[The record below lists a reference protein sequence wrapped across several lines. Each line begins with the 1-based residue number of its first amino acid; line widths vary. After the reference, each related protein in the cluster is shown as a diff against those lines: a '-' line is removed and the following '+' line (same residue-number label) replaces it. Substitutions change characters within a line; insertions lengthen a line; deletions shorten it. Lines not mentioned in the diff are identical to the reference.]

1 MPWVVTLNFSLSNP
15 APPTMARTA
24 PVPGSTDTTAPVAL
38 RGAPV
43 ALVRGERARAPV
55 GVPSG
60 AISASTSLRAAV
72 AMRLR
77 LGIEGGVDAQAAAE
91 HAVLPLLARGA
102 QARVVEQRLLHLL
115 DEVVL
120 RLGVHLVDRGGDGAT
135 PAM

>member
-1 MPWVVTLNFSLSNP
+1 MSTNTLKVDPPERPVPWVVTLNFSLSNP

-43 ALVRGERARAPV
+43 AVSGARGTRPV

-72 AMRLR
+72 AIACAF
-77 LGIEGGVDAQAAAE
+77 GS
-91 HAVLPLLARGA
+91 
-102 QARVVEQRLLHLL
+102 RVVWMRRPPRNTRFCRSSRVEPR
-115 DEVVL
+115 
-120 RLGVHLVDRGGDGAT
+120 RGSSNSTCLTCSAK
-135 PAM
+135 